1 MLKEDIGKRI
11 RDLRVTKTNLSQD
24 DFAKKIGIDR
34 TYLSRVESGKQN
46 ITIENLNLICNGLSI
61 TLHDFF
67 NPFSKKIDDDKEKII
82 EYRREFKIWKKLM

>member
-67 NPFSKKIDDDKEKII
+67 NPFSKKIDDDKEKNN
-82 EYRREFKIWKKLM
+82 

>member
-67 NPFSKKIDDDKEKII
+67 VPFSEEIESEKQETDDNE
-82 EYRREFKIWKKLM
+82 